1 MKWINF
7 VNRITMCNLKA
18 SSHVPSQPPPPP
30 PPPYP
35 CPWIGLFQNTI
46 ILFVVP
52 PKLCINIVFSFSW
65 DLQSP
70 QEKLKTILMR
80 NLMDKNKHYGIE
92 KKRLWNRLFP
102 FFPGLCIKTRLSAW
116 PLTGKWFFILMQTRT
131 FLVTLSLAWS
141 PCGLEIRFVVRGAGA
156 VMPRFRF

>member
-30 PPPYP
+30 PLPLPLNRPVSKYYNTLC
-35 CPWIGLFQNTI
+35 CPSKIVHKHCFQFLLGLTI
-46 ILFVVP
+46 A
-52 PKLCINIVFSFSW
+52 SR
-65 DLQSP
+65 
-70 QEKLKTILMR
+70 E
-80 NLMDKNKHYGIE
+80 IE
-92 KKRLWNRLFP
+92 NNSYAKFDGQKQALWYWKKRLWNRLFLI
-102 FFPGLCIKTRLSAW
+102 FPGLCIKTRLSAW
-116 PLTGKWFFILMQTRT
+116 PLTGKWFFILTQTRT

-141 PCGLEIRFVVRGAGA
+141 PCFLEIRFVVRGAGV